1 MAGPEVGRSTAM
13 PVEVLIAD
21 TQVIRRQALATLL
34 EACPLIRRVH
44 AVPGLDDLLVAVRC
58 ERPNIVLIDP
68 ALFLPLRPMV
78 DALLRIDPTA
88 RLVLYP
94 AIGDEPADHHRV
106 VPLGAGASAN
116 ELVAA
121 VLGPSPAGA
130 REAEERV
137 VLTPREREVMSLA
150 RHGYTVEQTAALAFM
165 SVGTVK
171 THLSHAYA
179 KLNTHNRA
187 SAVAECVRL
196 GLLGEEGRVK

>member
-1 MAGPEVGRSTAM
+1 MAGPEMGRPTAM

-21 TQVIRRQALATLL
+21 PQVIRRQALATLL
-34 EACPLIRRVH
+34 EACPLIRSVH

-58 ERPNIVLIDP
+58 DLPNIVVIDP
-68 ALFLPLRPMV
+68 ALSVPLDPII
-78 DALLRIDPTA
+78 DALLHIDPTA

-94 AIGDEPADHHRV
+94 AMGHEPADRRCV
-106 VPLGAGASAN
+106 VRLRAGASAN

-121 VLGPSPAGA
+121 VLGLSPAGV
-130 REAEERV
+130 RGGEERV
-137 VLTPREREVMSLA
+137 LLTPREREVMSLA
-150 RHGYTVEQTAALAFM
+150 RHGYTVEEIAARAFM

-179 KLNTHNRA
+179 KLDAHNRA

-196 GLLGEEGRVK
+196 GLLG